1 MPAPIRMAVLLSGSG
16 RTLQNFLD
24 RSAGGRL
31 KAKVVKVVS
40 SRPDAYGLVRAQE
53 AGVPTAVVRR
63 RDFPDI
69 ESFSDALTAQ
79 LDECEPDLV
88 ALAGFM
94 CFYRV
99 PERYIN
105 RMMNIHPA
113 LLPSFGGRGFYGDRV
128 HEAVLRHGCKVSGCT
143 VHLVDNVYDHGP
155 IIVQRVV
162 EVEEGDDV
170 HSLAAR
176 VFEQE
181 LEAYPEAV
189 NLFADGRL
197 KVERG
202 VARILPAGL
211 VG

>member
-1 MPAPIRMAVLLSGSG
+1 MSSPIRLAVLLSGSG

-24 RSAGGRL
+24 RSAGGAL
-31 KAKVVKVVS
+31 KARVVKVVS

-69 ESFSDALTAQ
+69 ESFSRALTEQ

-94 CFYRV
+94 CYYRV

-113 LLPSFGGRGFYGDRV
+113 LLPSFGGPGFYGDRV

-143 VHLVDNVYDHGP
+143 VHFVDNVYDHGP
-155 IIVQRVV
+155 IIVQRAV
-162 EVEEGDDV
+162 EVEEDDDA

-202 VARILPAGL
+202 VVRVLPAAPQG
-211 VG
+211 